1 MIELILSIF
10 QLGVKMRYV
19 ITMIVSMLLIGC
31 NLPQTVPLE
40 AHKFAM
46 DYDYN
51 VKSQKQDPPSKE
63 LNWPTKIVVDILSLR
78 YHIVIL

>member
-1 MIELILSIF
+1 
-10 QLGVKMRYV
+10 MRYI

-31 NLPQTVPLE
+31 NLPRAEPLQ

-51 VKSQKQDPPSKE
+51 ATKPKQDPPSKE
-63 LNWPTKIVVDILSLR
+63 LNWQTKVLIDFLSLR
-78 YHIVIL
+78 YHIFIL

>member
-1 MIELILSIF
+1 
-10 QLGVKMRYV
+10 MRYV